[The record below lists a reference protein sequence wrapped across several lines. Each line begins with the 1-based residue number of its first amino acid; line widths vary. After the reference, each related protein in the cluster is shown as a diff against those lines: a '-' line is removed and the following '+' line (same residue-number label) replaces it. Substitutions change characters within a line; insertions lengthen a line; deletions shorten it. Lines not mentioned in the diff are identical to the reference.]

1 MSLRAISWLSASVC
15 RVRYV
20 RYRPDNHQTLLH
32 TDNTL
37 LENRLPREAL
47 DPGIALQIFSVPC
60 DRFSDTRRVIVPL
73 TRSAPAVNRL
83 LATLPRKDR
92 QRFLAG
98 CIPVE
103 LAFSEVLAEP
113 GERIRHV
120 YFPTESFISLVTP
133 IDSRACLEV
142 GLVGDEGMLGISHIL
157 GVNKSPLHAVVQGKG
172 TALRM
177 TAATFRRELAQSPAL
192 QRLLNRYL
200 YVMMSQIAQT
210 AACTRFH
217 VVEARLARW
226 LLMTQDRAHSN
237 AFHVTHEFL
246 AYMLGV
252 RRVGVTRAATALQNR
267 ELIRYSRGDIT
278 ILDRGGLKAASCGCY
293 ATDKA
298 TYASIM
304 SRVLV

>member
-1 MSLRAISWLSASVC
+1 
-15 RVRYV
+15 VRYV

-47 DPGIALQIFSVPC
+47 DLGIALQIFSVPC

-120 YFPTESFISLVTP
+120 YFPTEGFISLTKP
-133 IDSRACLEV
+133 LSDRSSLEV
-142 GLVGDEGMLGISHIL
+142 GLVGDEGMLGIPLLL
-157 GVNKSPLHAVVQGKG
+157 GLDISPLHAVVQGQG
-172 TALRM
+172 PALRM
-177 TAATFRRELAQSPAL
+177 NAAPFRRELAHSPAL
-192 QRLLNRYL
+192 QRKLKRYL
-200 YVMMSQIAQT
+200 YVMMGQIAQT

-252 RRVGVTRAATALQNR
+252 RRVGVTRAATALQNSQ
-267 ELIRYSRGDIT
+267 LIRYSRGDIT
-278 ILDRGGLKAASCGCY
+278 ILNRGGLETASCGCY
-293 ATDKA
+293 AADKA
-298 TYASIM
+298 TYTRI
-304 SRVLV
+304 LG